1 MTLLRSLTMVLV
13 ACLCMGAA
21 SDPSERLADPVQ
33 EARAKALFS
42 QIRCVVC
49 QNESIDD
56 SQADLAADLRKIVRE
71 AVAQGQSD
79 QQVKAYLVSRY
90 GEFILL
96 KPAFSWSNAAL
107 WLVPFGIVGLGGLG
121 LLFAARQR
129 NRARLAMQNPGT
141 DQVLT
146 AAEREKLARLLAS
159 DKP

>member
-1 MTLLRSLTMVLV
+1 MRLIRSFALVLV
-13 ACLCMGAA
+13 ASLCMGA
-21 SDPSERLADPVQ
+21 DPEPGERLADPVQ

-71 AVAQGQSD
+71 EVAQGQSD

-96 KPAFSWSNAAL
+96 KPAFSWGNAAL
-107 WLVPFGIVGLGGLG
+107 WLVPFGILVLGGTG
-121 LLFAARQR
+121 LIVAARRRVGAGQASLDLDPDQALSPTER
-129 NRARLAMQNPGT
+129 QKLERLMRSA
-141 DQVLT
+141 
-146 AAEREKLARLLAS
+146 KH
-159 DKP
+159 

>member
-1 MTLLRSLTMVLV
+1 MRLIRSFAMVLV
-13 ACLCMGAA
+13 ASFCMGAA
-21 SDPSERLADPVQ
+21 SEPGERLADPVQ

-71 AVAQGQSD
+71 EVAQGQSD

-96 KPAFSWSNAAL
+96 KPRFSWGNAAL

-121 LLFAARQR
+121 LILAARR
-129 NRARLAMQNPGT
+129 RSGARQAVPDIGI
-141 DQVLT
+141 DQALS
-146 AAEREKLARLLAS
+146 AAEREKLERLMAS